1 MRVMVDGRVL
11 THDKITGVERYAQ
24 AITSALHNLVDEVI
38 VAQPDPGSRF
48 KQHCWEQFALP
59 KLARKADVDILF
71 CPANLGP
78 MTAHRP
84 YKQVV
89 VLHSVSHLEYPRSYS
104 KMFHYYYRAV
114 IPRVLKASS
123 AVITVSESERKPIL
137 THYPWLEDRLV
148 VVPSGVDKVFRP
160 DSSQRD
166 GSILYVGSLS
176 PAKNLRGVLEAYALV
191 FSRIPHRLVLV
202 GGDGDQFRKVP
213 GLNNLLAKVPA
224 NRIEVTGHLNALEQL
239 RGYYS
244 RADFLV
250 FPSLYEASPLPPAEA
265 MACGTPVIASDIP
278 ALRERCESAALYC
291 DPDDPAD
298 IANTMIELAT
308 RPDLRRSLAK
318 KGLVQAKKFSWE
330 ETARQTLKVYR
341 NVYNKARR

>member
-1 MRVMVDGRVL
+1 
-11 THDKITGVERYAQ
+11 
-24 AITSALHNLVDEVI
+24 
-38 VAQPDPGSRF
+38 
-48 KQHCWEQFALP
+48 
-59 KLARKADVDILF
+59 
-71 CPANLGP
+71 

-176 PAKNLRGVLEAYALV
+176 VGKNLRKVLEAYELAC
-191 FSRIPHRLVLV
+191 SRIPHRLVLV
-202 GGDGDQFRKVP
+202 GSYGDQFRKLDGFRGLLSRVP
-213 GLNNLLAKVPA
+213 SERLHIAGQVNDA
-224 NRIEVTGHLNALEQL
+224 EEL
-239 RGYYS
+239 RRYYCK
-244 RADFLV
+244 ADFLI
-250 FPSLYEASPLPPAEA
+250 FPSLYEASPLPPTEA
-265 MACGTPVIASDIP
+265 MACGTPVIGSHIP
-278 ALRERCESAALYC
+278 AMVERCQDAALYC
-291 DPDDPAD
+291 NPNDAQD
-298 IANTMIELAT
+298 IAARMVELAT
-308 RPDLRRSLAK
+308 RVDLCKSLAQR
-318 KGLVQAKKFSWE
+318 GLAQAKKFSWK
-330 ETARQTLKVYR
+330 ETARQTLNLYES
-341 NVYNKARR
+341 VYNEARR